1 MQNQHTVWCTFT
13 ISDSCNTCPFCR
25 VKSMVRNALNCWLF
39 HCQGYYDI
47 DFPASLTISLLVC
60 PFQKRILDGSL
71 GFAAGV
77 SKASFELNHIL
88 THTLLWGDWLLNVPL
103 QQGKFSPHREKL
115 WHVQLPCC
123 FIKNLRGSVPL
134 QVSPCNWK
142 YIPLTALCHSSNY
155 DV

>member
-1 MQNQHTVWCTFT
+1 MKTLCKTCTVWCIFT

-39 HCQGYYDI
+39 HYQGYYDI

-77 SKASFELNHIL
+77 SKVSFELNHIL
-88 THTLLWGDWLLNVPL
+88 THTMLWGDWLVNVPL
-103 QQGKFSPHREKL
+103 QQGKFPPHRGKL
-115 WHVQLPCC
+115 WHIQLPCC
-123 FIKNLRGSVPL
+123 FIKNLREVFPCRYHPTTENT
-134 QVSPCNWK
+134 SP
-142 YIPLTALCHSSNY
+142 
-155 DV
+155 